1 MNYLRAVFAGT
12 IAWLCVVITFYIL
25 DNIPFFKV
33 SSTAQAIVAIF
44 AIVFYA
50 WFAAWFYYKKAE
62 KKSGLQAGV
71 VITATALLLDVLIT
85 VPLVEIPKGNSYQA
99 FFFSN
104 PLLWILA
111 VLNVITVFVY
121 GKRNFSARH

>member
-1 MNYLRAVFAGT
+1 MNYLRAVLSGAIG
-12 IAWLCVVITFYIL
+12 WLCLVITFYIL
-25 DNIPFFKV
+25 ENIPLFKQ
-33 SSTAQAIVAIF
+33 SLTAQGIIAAF
-44 AIVFYA
+44 SIVFYA

-62 KKSGLQAGV
+62 KKWGLQVGI

-85 VPLVEIPKGNSYQA
+85 VPLIEIPKGSSYPL
-99 FFFSN
+99 FFNN

-121 GKRNFSARH
+121 WKRNFAAEH

>member
-12 IAWLCVVITFYIL
+12 IAWFCVVTTFYIL

-99 FFFSN
+99 FFSN

-111 VLNVITVFVY
+111 VLNIITVFVY
-121 GKRNFSARH
+121 WKRNFPARH